1 MNKFNECKS
10 MITEELIQVQKKV
23 NSSKQI
29 VELKDCLEK
38 LNKSFEE
45 KLNKDLLIKRNNTK
59 VQIPGW

>member
-45 KLNKDLLIKRNNTK
+45 KLNKDLLINRNNTK